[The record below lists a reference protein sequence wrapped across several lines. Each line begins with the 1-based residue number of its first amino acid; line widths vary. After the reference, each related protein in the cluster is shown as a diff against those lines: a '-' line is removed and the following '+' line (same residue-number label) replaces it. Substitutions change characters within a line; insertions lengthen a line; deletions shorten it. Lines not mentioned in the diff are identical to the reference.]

1 MALLSGVEVSG
12 RDLRVNRS
20 RSAIVVAAVA
30 LVLLVGACSGE
41 PKPKFAPPESSSPTG
56 SPSRSTPDHVESGD
70 TTARFINDYFAAVG
84 DSTTTGDTSAFV
96 RMSSP
101 SCQNCQ
107 TLAHN
112 VEAAY
117 EGGGHIEG
125 GDWTVSNLRRVSD
138 IEMGTI
144 WNVDVETSRERW
156 YDGDDHLIKIVRAS
170 TERFAV
176 IVSQDRSRHL
186 LRDMRLRS

>member
-1 MALLSGVEVSG
+1 M
-12 RDLRVNRS
+12 
-20 RSAIVVAAVA
+20 
-30 LVLLVGACSGE
+30 
-41 PKPKFAPPESSSPTG
+41 
-56 SPSRSTPDHVESGD
+56 
-70 TTARFINDYFAAVG
+70 ARFISDYFAAVG
-84 DSTTTGDTSAFV
+84 DSTTSGDTRPFV

-101 SCQNCQ
+101 KCQNCR

-117 EGGGHIEG
+117 RGGGHIEG
-125 GDWTVSNLRRVSD
+125 GDWKVSNVRRVSD
-138 IEMGTI
+138 IGVGTV

-156 YDGDDHLIKIVRAS
+156 YDGDDRLVKIVRAS

-176 IVSQDRSRHL
+176 IVSEDHSKHL

>member
-1 MALLSGVEVSG
+1 
-12 RDLRVNRS
+12 VNRS
-20 RSAIVVAAVA
+20 RSAIVLLTVA
-30 LVLLVGACSGE
+30 LVPLAGACSE
-41 PKPKFAPPESSSPTG
+41 DPKPKFAPPQSSSPTG
-56 SPSRSTPDHVESGD
+56 SPSPSTRDHAEPGG

-101 SCQNCQ
+101 RCQNCQ

-117 EGGGHIEG
+117 KGGGHIEG

-138 IEMGTI
+138 IEVGTI

-156 YDGDDHLIKIVRAS
+156 YDGDDRLIKIVRAS

-176 IVSQDRSRHL
+176 VVSQDRSRHL